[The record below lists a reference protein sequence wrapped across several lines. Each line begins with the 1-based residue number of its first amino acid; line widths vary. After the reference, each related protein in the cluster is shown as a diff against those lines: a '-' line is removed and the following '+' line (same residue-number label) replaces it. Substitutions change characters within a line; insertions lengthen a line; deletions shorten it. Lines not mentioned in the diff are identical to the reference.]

1 MKPQLNL
8 RFEKCNFAIPEHCKD
23 FLELLKAYM
32 TDPMG
37 DAKPL
42 SASQEK
48 ELIMGLSSHPSSFVL
63 FASNE
68 GVRVAMAS
76 CFINFSTF
84 KVKPYTYLHDIIVYK
99 NYRNLGIGKA
109 LLEEIIRMAEEEGHC
124 KVTLEVREDNA
135 SAQQLYKELG
145 FADCKPPMWFWTKNL

>member
-1 MKPQLNL
+1 M
-8 RFEKCNFAIPEHCKD
+8 
-23 FLELLKAYM
+23 
-32 TDPMG
+32 
-37 DAKPL
+37 
-42 SASQEK
+42 
-48 ELIMGLSSHPSSFVL
+48 
-63 FASNE
+63 E
-68 GVRVAMAS
+68 GIRVAMAS
-76 CFINFSTF
+76 CFINLSTF

-145 FADCKPPMWFWTKNL
+145 FAHCKPPMWFWTKNL